1 MGNPVKLDNMDYG
14 PGIGA
19 VSSNGGVLICGGEK
33 NVMNGPLDNLGG
45 KVNKH
50 RPSDT
55 FLSVY
60 IWVRKYLIYVLKKC
74 ITDLFLGILTN

>member
-1 MGNPVKLDNMDYG
+1 MDYG

-45 KVNKH
+45 KVDKH
-50 RPSDT
+50 TPIYT
-55 FLSVY
+55 FGSEVNY
-60 IWVRKYLIYVLKKC
+60 AVKKC
-74 ITDLFLGILTN
+74 IF

>member
-1 MGNPVKLDNMDYG
+1 MDYG

-45 KVNKH
+45 KVDKH
-50 RPSDT
+50 TPIDT
-55 FLSVY
+55 FFSVY
-60 IWVRKYLIYVLKKC
+60 ISVRK
-74 ITDLFLGILTN
+74 

>member
-1 MGNPVKLDNMDYG
+1 MDYG

-45 KVNKH
+45 KVNNQTYTKWYI
-50 RPSDT
+50 
-55 FLSVY
+55 FECVY
-60 IWVRKYLIYVLKKC
+60 FDSEVIYVLKKC
-74 ITDLFLGILTN
+74 ITDHFLGILTN

>member
-14 PGIGA
+14 PGIDA

-50 RPSDT
+50 TPSDT

-60 IWVRKYLIYVLKKC
+60 ISVRK
-74 ITDLFLGILTN
+74 

>member
-1 MGNPVKLDNMDYG
+1 MDYG

-50 RPSDT
+50 TPSDT
-55 FLSVY
+55 FLSSEYSKNVS
-60 IWVRKYLIYVLKKC
+60 LIIFWEYS
-74 ITDLFLGILTN
+74 LTNYVFSTKTIRLI

>member
-50 RPSDT
+50 TPSDT

-60 IWVRKYLIYVLKKC
+60 ISVRK
-74 ITDLFLGILTN
+74 